1 MPAYPFIQCDVFT
14 DQIFYGNPLAVFPD
28 ASGIDDVTMQRIA
41 REMNLS
47 ETVFVLPPTDVQ
59 KAVRKL
65 RIFTPGL
72 ELPMAGHPVVGT
84 WNMLARLGVV
94 MPPDS
99 GTGQVTIH
107 QEIKLGILPVTI
119 DFADGIP
126 VKVTM
131 TQGTPHVGPSLDEV
145 AACTR
150 ALRLS
155 EGEIGDAQLPILR
168 ASTGVPYLIV
178 PVRSRSILSR
188 ARTDSAALSD
198 VLKRTEAGAIY
209 VVSRETHSPGAVIS
223 ARMFADESLGLGE
236 DPATGSAA
244 GPLAAALVHYGVVAT
259 VNGQARFVIEQGVDM
274 GRASYI
280 EAEVEGELGSIR
292 VVRIGGGAVQVLTG
306 EIHWPADCRSLHDK

>member
-1 MPAYPFIQCDVFT
+1 MPTYQFIQCDVFT
-14 DQIFYGNPLAVFPD
+14 DQIFSGNPLAVFPE

-47 ETVFVLPPTDVQ
+47 ETVFVLPPPDAR

-94 MPPDS
+94 APPAS

-107 QEIKLGILPVTI
+107 QEINLGILPVTI
-119 DFADGIP
+119 DFADGVP

-131 TQGTPHVGPSLDEV
+131 TQGTPHVGPALDEV
-145 AACTR
+145 AACAR
-150 ALRLS
+150 ALHLS
-155 EGEIGDAQLPILR
+155 EDEIGDAQLPIIV

-178 PVRSRSILSR
+178 PVRSRHALSR
-188 ARTDSAALSD
+188 VRTDSAALSD

-209 VVSRETHSPGAVIS
+209 VVSRTAHSPGAFMS
-223 ARMFADESLGLGE
+223 TRMFADESLGLGE

-280 EAEVEGELGSIR
+280 EAEVEGETGSVR
-292 VVRIGGGAVQVLTG
+292 VIRIGGGAVQVLTG
-306 EIHWPADCRSLHDK
+306 EIHW